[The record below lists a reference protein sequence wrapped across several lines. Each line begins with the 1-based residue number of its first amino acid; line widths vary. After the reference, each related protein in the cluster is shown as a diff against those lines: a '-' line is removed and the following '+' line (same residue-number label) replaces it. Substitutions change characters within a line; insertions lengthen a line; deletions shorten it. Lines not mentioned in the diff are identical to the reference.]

1 MYKDRGEG
9 RAASRESI
17 ESKKRIED
25 SLEKTSPSTSKANA
39 KDKER
44 MSMPSTSTVRRAG
57 SVDTREARSTYEKA
71 KFPED
76 GMYTACVLI
85 HLPVDSSKLLLNSF

>member
-17 ESKKRIED
+17 DSKKRIDD

-44 MSMPSTSTVRRAG
+44 MSMPSTSTARRAG
-57 SVDTREARSTYEKA
+57 SVDARDARTNFEKS
-71 KFPED
+71 KFPD
-76 GMYTACVLI
+76 NGKATFL
-85 HLPVDSSKLLLNSF
+85 SFIL